1 MDWEL
6 IARCINSIVDN
17 FFKRRTEHMRDVSL
31 QAMDNIDVVVEKVCD
46 NAPKYVTMIQRT
58 MEQIDA
64 IDTKPAEVSDEE
76 LPN

>member
-17 FFKRRTEHMRDVSL
+17 FFQRRTEHMRDVSL
-31 QAMDNIDVVVEKVCD
+31 QALDNIDVVVEKVCT
-46 NAPKYVTMIQRT
+46 NAPKYAVMINET
-58 MEQIDA
+58 IEKIDA
-64 IDTKPAEVSDEE
+64 VSTPAEVQDEE